1 MAMEGTRE
9 GASLTEIQ
17 QRIDRKFVDRRADRT
32 PTPLPPREGV
42 AGETTEKGAGG

>member
-17 QRIDRKFVDRRADRT
+17 QRIDRKYADQRENRT
-32 PTPLPPREGV
+32 PTPLPPLEG
-42 AGETTEKGAGG
+42 AAGGAAEGGGG